1 MHKRD
6 LMAVGSWIG
15 IAVALWVI
23 AWIIS
28 TAIPVFSNLLS
39 LMVSWSYMQTSKKLL
54 ANSRPIDSIIRELVQ
69 FWSSRYLLAISQQG
83 TVVLFAQEDSPGLC
97 QHDVHLHW
105 HYHGMFGLAVLR
117 TIRVLTVSVWS
128 WSLLYR
134 QSYP

>member
-83 TVVLFAQEDSPGLC
+83 TVVLFAQEDSPALF
-97 QHDVHLHW
+97 QHIVYLHW
-105 HYHGMFGLAVLR
+105 HYYGTLNQLFQ
-117 TIRVLTVSVWS
+117 TPSV
-128 WSLLYR
+128 Y
-134 QSYP
+134 

>member
-1 MHKRD
+1 
-6 LMAVGSWIG
+6 MAVGSWIG

-39 LMVSWSYMQTSKKLL
+39 LMVSRPYMQASKEFL
-54 ANSRPIDSIIRELVQ
+54 ADSRTIDSTIRKLVQ
-69 FWSSRYLLAISQQG
+69 FWSSRYLLAISQQE
-83 TVVLFAQEDSPGLC
+83 TLVLFAQEDSPGLR
-97 QHDVHLHW
+97 QHNVYLHW
-105 HYHGMFGLAVLR
+105 NHHGMFKSVALHSR
-117 TIRVLTVSVWS
+117 IVLTVSVWS